1 MEFLFRD
8 KFYCYILVNFFRNQ
22 LKTHIVMSQE
32 TGEGQ
37 FMDLIE
43 QVMGSDR
50 LLSSTDVCK
59 MVDSISKD
67 DVVAVSSLYFKKL
80 IHVLTLFSVT
90 IPKSEPVT

>member
-1 MEFLFRD
+1 
-8 KFYCYILVNFFRNQ
+8 
-22 LKTHIVMSQE
+22 MSQE

-67 DVVAVSSLYFKKL
+67 DVVAVSSLYSKTFLKWPLENRQNRDLNDK
-80 IHVLTLFSVT
+80 IVA
-90 IPKSEPVT
+90 

>member
-1 MEFLFRD
+1 MD
-8 KFYCYILVNFFRNQ
+8 FFRNQ

-50 LLSSTDVCK
+50 LLSSSDVCK

-67 DVVAVSSLYFKKL
+67 DVVAVSSLYLKKIETDL
-80 IHVLTLFSVT
+80 VFCTYSKI
-90 IPKSEPVT
+90 

>member
-1 MEFLFRD
+1 M
-8 KFYCYILVNFFRNQ
+8 
-22 LKTHIVMSQE
+22 KTHIVMSQE

-67 DVVAVSSLYFKKL
+67 DVVAVSSLYLKIDTCTDIVFCTYSK
-80 IHVLTLFSVT
+80 I
-90 IPKSEPVT
+90 